1 MYLYRLNKSI
11 QDIYSNI
18 RKDHVYSDS
27 LEEFGVIYIT
37 QKNLSKNIFI
47 HLRKMFNKIMF
58 KSTIELRNDIPLN

>member
-1 MYLYRLNKSI
+1 MYLYRLDKSI

>member
-1 MYLYRLNKSI
+1 MYLYRLDKSI
-11 QDIYSNI
+11 QDFYSNI

-58 KSTIELRNDIPLN
+58 KSTIE

>member
-1 MYLYRLNKSI
+1 MYLYRLDKSI

-27 LEEFGVIYIT
+27 LEEFGVTYIT

-58 KSTIELRNDIPLN
+58 KSTIE

>member
-1 MYLYRLNKSI
+1 MYLYRLDKII
-11 QDIYSNI
+11 QDINSNI

-27 LEEFGVIYIT
+27 LEEFGVIYNK
-37 QKNLSKNIFI
+37 QKKLSKNIFI

>member
-1 MYLYRLNKSI
+1 MYLYRLDKSI

-58 KSTIELRNDIPLN
+58 KSTIELRNDIPLI

>member
-47 HLRKMFNKIMF
+47 HLRKIFNKIMF
-58 KSTIELRNDIPLN
+58 KSTIVLRNDIPLN

>member
-58 KSTIELRNDIPLN
+58 KSTIE